1 MPTVDGWEQDLSD
14 PTSTRVFIAHGAN
27 DPVIGLQFA
36 RRAHEVL
43 AAHGFQVDYRESNAM
58 HNIDPD
64 DVPRAVAWLEE
75 TLAQ

>member
-1 MPTVDGWEQDLSD
+1 
-14 PTSTRVFIAHGAN
+14 
-27 DPVIGLQFA
+27 VIGLQFA